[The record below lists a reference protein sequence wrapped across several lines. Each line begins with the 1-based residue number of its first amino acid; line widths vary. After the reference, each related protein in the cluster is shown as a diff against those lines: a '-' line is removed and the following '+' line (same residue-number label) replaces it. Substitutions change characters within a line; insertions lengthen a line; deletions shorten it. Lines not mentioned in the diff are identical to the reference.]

1 MSNSQ
6 TLVEKLNAS
15 SGLGF
20 LNQYKNLPDY
30 ILKNLNR
37 KFAIREYQKE
47 AIARFI
53 YYLSDYPDKQIPY
66 HLLFNM
72 ATGSG
77 KTLLIASNI
86 LYLYELGYRNFIFFV
101 NSVNIIEKTKA
112 NFLDKSSS
120 KYLFA
125 QKIIFNHNQVYINET
140 DNFEGINQDNIN
152 ILFTTV
158 QGLHIKLNNPQ
169 ENSITFEEFE
179 DKKIVFLSDEAHHIN
194 ALTKNLAKMT
204 KKEKIQKASWE
215 KTINKAFKSDNQN
228 IMLEYTATIDL
239 SNEAIRNK
247 YKDKIICQYNLKEFR
262 ENKFSKDV
270 KIIRSDLKIA
280 ERVLQAVILSQYKRK
295 IAEKYKIPL
304 KPVILIKS
312 QKTIAQSEKAQ
323 KNFNEIIT
331 NLKNEDIE
339 KIEKSDNNG
348 IIKKA
353 FDFFKA
359 EKITYQNL
367 IIELKEDFSEEK
379 CIGVNSKDDSIQK
392 QIKVNT
398 LEEENNE
405 TRVIFTVNMLNE
417 GWDVLNLYDIVRL
430 YETRDSRYK
439 KAGKT
444 TMAEAQLIGRGARYY
459 PFKTEQD
466 QDIFKRKYDNE
477 INNELRILEQLH
489 YHSLNDSKYIS
500 ELTDELEKT
509 GIIPENEK
517 RKIVTVSIKDKIKKT
532 EFWQNGLIFYN
543 QQKINNRKHIKSISD
558 ITKETIFKYK
568 LRTNKT
574 TEESAFKNGKKEN
587 KQEETKIK
595 SVKLNKIE
603 KHINRKA
610 LDKINFYQFYNL
622 KQFFPNLNSIGQ
634 FLTSDNYLGEIN
646 IEISGLKEQ
655 LNNLA
660 NQDKYEIALN
670 VFEKLSKKIET
681 SATQYIGT
689 KKFKEHSVCNTVDET
704 KTSEILIGGED
715 KEFGRAM
722 SKTKNDD
729 LRLCLNKHDWYMYDE
744 NYGTS
749 EEKHLIKFIHQAIE
763 NLEKKY
769 DNIYLLRNEKI
780 KIYKFENGKALKPDF
795 ILFLTEKNTN
805 KPLSFQIFIEP
816 KGTHLLE
823 TDKWKE
829 DFLKQIQNECEI
841 SPYLLQTKEYKL
853 IGLPFYNEQKTKKN
867 FKKIFNKSLK
877 IKSE

>member
-1 MSNSQ
+1 MSNTQ
-6 TLVEKLNAS
+6 TLVEELNVVSKLK
-15 SGLGF
+15 L
-20 LNQYKNLPDY
+20 LNPHKNLPDY
-30 ILKNLNR
+30 VLKNLNR
-37 KFAIREYQKE
+37 KFAIRAYQKE

-77 KTLLIASNI
+77 KTLLMAANI

-125 QKIIFNHNQVYINET
+125 DQIIFNHNQIYIKET
-140 DNFEGINQDNIN
+140 DNFEGVNQDNIN
-152 ILFTTV
+152 ILFTTI
-158 QGLHIKLNNPQ
+158 QGLHTKLNNPQ
-169 ENSITFEEFE
+169 ENAITFEEFE

-194 ALTKNLAKMT
+194 ALTKNKLGVEE
-204 KKEKIQKASWE
+204 KKNKTSWE
-215 KTINKAFKSDNQN
+215 KTINKAFKSHNKN

-239 SNEAIRNK
+239 SNEDINKK
-247 YKDKIICQYNLKEFR
+247 YKDKIIYQYNLKEFR
-262 ENKFSKDV
+262 EDKFSKDV
-270 KIIRSDLKIA
+270 KIIRSDLKI
-280 ERVLQAVILSQYKRK
+280 EDRVLQAVILSQYKRK

-312 QKTIAQSEKAQ
+312 QKTINQSEKAQ
-323 KNFNEIIT
+323 KNFNEIIA
-331 NLKNEDIE
+331 NLKKSDIE
-339 KIEKSDNNG
+339 KIEQSDDNG
-348 IIKKA
+348 TIKKA

-359 EKITYQNL
+359 KKITYQNL

-379 CIGVNSKDDSIQK
+379 CIGINSKDDSVQK
-392 QIKVNT
+392 QIQVNT
-398 LEEENNE
+398 LEEENNQ

-430 YETRDSRYK
+430 YETRDARNK
-439 KAGKT
+439 KAGKI

-466 QDIFKRKYDNE
+466 QDIFKRKYDNQ

-489 YHSLNDSKYIS
+489 YHSLNDSRYIS

-509 GIIPENEK
+509 GIIPEKETRN
-517 RKIVTVSIKDKIKKT
+517 IVTVSIKDKIKKT
-532 EFWQNGLIFYN
+532 DFWQNGSIFYN
-543 QQKINNRKHIKSISD
+543 RQKTDNRKHIKSISG

-622 KQFFPNLNSIGQ
+622 KQFFPNLNSIDQ
-634 FLTSDNYLGEIN
+634 FLTSDNYLGEID
-646 IEISGLKEQ
+646 IEIDGLKKQ

-660 NQDKYEIALN
+660 NQDKYEIAIN
-670 VFEKLSKKIET
+670 IFEQLSKKIEA
-681 SATQYIGT
+681 SATRYIGT
-689 KKFKEHSVCNTVDET
+689 KKFQEHSVCNTVDET

-715 KEFGRAM
+715 KEFGKAM
-722 SKTKNDD
+722 SETQNDN
-729 LRLCLNKHDWYMYDE
+729 LRLCLKNLDWYMYNE

-749 EEKHLIKFIHQAIE
+749 EEKHLIKFISQAID
-763 NLEKKY
+763 NLKEKY
-769 DNIYLLRNEKI
+769 NNIYLLRNEKI
-780 KIYKFENGKALKPDF
+780 KIYKFKDGKALKPDF
-795 ILFLTEKNTN
+795 ILFLTDKNTN
-805 KPLSFQIFIEP
+805 KPLSCQIFIEP
-816 KGTHLLE
+816 KGSHLLK

-853 IGLPFYNEQKTKKN
+853 IGLPLYNEQKTKKN